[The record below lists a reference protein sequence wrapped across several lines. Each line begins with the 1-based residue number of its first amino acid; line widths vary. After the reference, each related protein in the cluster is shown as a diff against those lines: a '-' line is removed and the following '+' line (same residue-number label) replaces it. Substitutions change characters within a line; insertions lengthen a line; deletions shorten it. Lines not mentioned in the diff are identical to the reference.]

1 MTSNCMKYLECVL
14 EFIVEIKKFLLVF
27 KKIHDFPIFCNAGK

>member
-1 MTSNCMKYLECVL
+1 MTLNCMKYLECVL

-27 KKIHDFPIFCNAGK
+27 KKNPRFSHFLQC